1 MTIAKQPSELRQ
13 INYLIHDYWFNVEEI
28 LFDPQLGVV
37 TIPFER
43 PAHDGASS
51 VGWAGVFRRVE
62 VPYYQY
68 FLKIHHVRAWYVD
81 DRQRVELY
89 DFNEVV
95 YEPDA
100 KLVKI
105 TTGIPIHLAAEVN
118 ELDISVGQTDRIG
131 GARQSGDVSR

>member
-51 VGWAGVFRRVE
+51 TGLAGVFRGVE
-62 VPYYQY
+62 APYYQY
-68 FLKIHHVRAWYVD
+68 FLKIYHVRAWHVE
-81 DRQRVELY
+81 DRQHVELY

-105 TTGIPIHLAAEVN
+105 TTGIPIHLAAEVK
-118 ELDISVGQTDRIG
+118 ELDIRVEQTGRMV
-131 GARQSGDVSR
+131 ATRVRQ

>member
-28 LFDPQLGVV
+28 LFD
-37 TIPFER
+37 R

-51 VGWAGVFRRVE
+51 TGLAGVFRGVE
-62 VPYYQY
+62 APYYQY
-68 FLKIHHVRAWYVD
+68 FLKIYHVRAWHVE
-81 DRQRVELY
+81 DRQHVELY

-105 TTGIPIHLAAEVN
+105 TTGIPIHLAAEVK
-118 ELDISVGQTDRIG
+118 ELDIRVEQTGRMV
-131 GARQSGDVSR
+131 ATRVRQ